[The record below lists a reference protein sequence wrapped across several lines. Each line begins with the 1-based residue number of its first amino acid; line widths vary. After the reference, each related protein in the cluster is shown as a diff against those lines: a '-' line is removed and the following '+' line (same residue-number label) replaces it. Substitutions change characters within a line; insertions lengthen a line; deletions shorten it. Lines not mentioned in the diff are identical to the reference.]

1 MKSKTYS
8 LFLFLI
14 IAMSFLLLSY
24 FNFEYYLTNIAS
36 DYSVYV
42 IMLVFAAGY
51 LYIKDS
57 SVSIKRDKVYKAI
70 IFFTILSLFTQL
82 PYLLGSNFNSII
94 RNLMHNFAILLG
106 LLLGQ
111 AMAHNLYL
119 REGYN
124 KSRNLLILLLML
136 PIFYTAY
143 RYLSVIIVDPDSLFY
158 ITLLFPLVFCLNKD
172 LYKIIAFILVGII
185 CAISAK
191 RSILIAYSFCLFI
204 FILQYSILNRKN
216 KKSAITNAI
225 MLIGIL
231 LGVYWLIQSN
241 SEVIDHITLR
251 FQSISEDNGSGR
263 QDIYDQLWKAYNNN
277 PIMQK
282 MFGNG
287 YRSAVAVLGGVPA
300 HNDMLE
306 ILYDFGILTLLCY
319 IYILVRYLLIV
330 VKELKKISLCDEVS
344 MLLVSVFNIIVL
356 GSLNNIF
363 IDTVFI
369 MTAFM
374 CIGIAERRIYL
385 STL

>member
-1 MKSKTYS
+1 
-8 LFLFLI
+8 
-14 IAMSFLLLSY
+14 
-24 FNFEYYLTNIAS
+24 
-36 DYSVYV
+36 
-42 IMLVFAAGY
+42 
-51 LYIKDS
+51 
-57 SVSIKRDKVYKAI
+57 
-70 IFFTILSLFTQL
+70 
-82 PYLLGSNFNSII
+82 
-94 RNLMHNFAILLG
+94 MHNFAILLG

-241 SEVIDHITLR
+241 SDVIDHITLR

-263 QDIYDQLWKAYNNN
+263 QDIYDQLWKAYDNN